1 MSRVLPNGDGGTVP
15 PVAEHFLI
23 HPLNNFFSWN
33 HTIKRSF
40 VAVVIDAVYIFFY
53 FHALF
58 THVMLIDD
66 TKPF

>member
-40 VAVVIDAVYIFFY
+40 VAVVIDAVYIFF
-53 FHALF
+53 
-58 THVMLIDD
+58 
-66 TKPF
+66 